1 MENEI
6 LNAEQ
11 QLIELRAEIETLKAQ
26 KSLVECVREAYSKEI
41 KQPKVIERRTRYKKI
56 NGKKEAYTEVII
68 SEVEFIEL
76 CKLATDRAFI
86 EVKIAELKRLG
97 DKLWHAVNQSEIY
110 QRSLKTERENQLL
123 KAEIKALNDEI
134 FKMQEKAQAE
144 PYVYYEDEITQEIE

>member
-1 MENEI
+1 M
-6 LNAEQ
+6 
-11 QLIELRAEIETLKAQ
+11 
-26 KSLVECVREAYSKEI
+26 
-41 KQPKVIERRTRYKKI
+41 
-56 NGKKEAYTEVII
+56 
-68 SEVEFIEL
+68 
-76 CKLATDRAFI
+76 
-86 EVKIAELKRLG
+86 G